1 MITAMGTGIGA
12 DFDLT
17 KARYHKLIIMTDA
30 DVDGAHIRTL
40 ILTFL
45 FRQMPEIVDAGYV
58 YIAQPPLYRV
68 RLGKEQMY
76 LSKDSEVED
85 YAVGQRLAQVTA
97 MAGEAKLP
105 LDQELY
111 RSIVKSVREQELMTT
126 RMRGAF
132 GPIVAELAKHP
143 SLLEANVEPA
153 AISEWFAKGGADDEF
168 VTVEVTSTET
178 DGSIMLRRTERHTGA
193 VETIPLP
200 LNLFTGAAYEG
211 LRRSHKRLLELVGP
225 GPFMVTQGR
234 KEIEAVGHAALRE
247 AIFDCCK
254 DGIEISRFKGLG
266 EMNADQLRDTA
277 MAPQTR
283 TLLQVTMESAA
294 EADAMFVTLMGDQ
307 VEDRRAFIESHARD
321 AQGIDV

>member
-1 MITAMGTGIGA
+1 
-12 DFDLT
+12 
-17 KARYHKLIIMTDA
+17 
-30 DVDGAHIRTL
+30 
-40 ILTFL
+40 
-45 FRQMPEIVDAGYV
+45 
-58 YIAQPPLYRV
+58 
-68 RLGKEQMY
+68 MY

-153 AISEWFAKGGADDEF
+153 AISEWFAKGGADDEH

-225 GPFMVTQGR
+225 GPFTVTQGR